1 MSYGISSSLGKS
13 VHQSVPQSVTSHFL
27 IATKRLYESQ
37 SVRSVSVSA
46 TGRRIAIINSGIGY
60 AVYTASFLSESGKY
74 RHPRTAFLPIEILSK
89 IPSAAVAADR
99 FYNLSSRVATAVTA
113 AICSGILSLAEYN
126 STLRG
131 VVVIAVIALFQDGK
145 I

>member
-1 MSYGISSSLGKS
+1 MCRPVISYPIGLLG
-13 VHQSVPQSVTSHFL
+13 
-27 IATKRLYESQ
+27 AT
-37 SVRSVSVSA
+37 
-46 TGRRIAIINSGIGY
+46 Y
-60 AVYTASFLSESGKY
+60 AVYTALFLSEIGKY
-74 RHPRTAFLPIEILSK
+74 RQPWTAFLTIEILSK

-131 VVVIAVIALFQDGK
+131 VVVIVVVALFQDGK
-145 I
+145 T